1 MTLNAPEYIRGKK
14 DPFNDEDWKV
24 WCKTLEK
31 YNYQKVSD
39 VFQPYCDQYSI
50 N

>member
-1 MTLNAPEYIRGKK
+1 MFLNAPEYIRGNK
-14 DPFNDEDWKV
+14 DPFNDEDWEV

-31 YNYQKVSD
+31 YNYQKISD
-39 VFQPYCDQYSI
+39 LFQPYCDQYSI